1 MLKKGKRKVVIAID
15 GPAGAGKSTVAKKVA
30 NKLGIF
36 YLDTGAMYR
45 AFTLYIMKKNV
56 NFNNNSKIERLL
68 QSFALTI
75 SEDCVCIQ
83 GLDVTK
89 EIRREDV
96 TAAVSYISSLD
107 FVRKKMV
114 ELQREI
120 GKNRDIIVEG
130 RDIGTVVFPDTPYKF
145 YLDAAID
152 KRAVRRLKDEKN
164 QEIAGTI
171 QTIKEKINK
180 RDEFDSS
187 RKVSPLKQAQ
197 DAVYIDSTHLRI
209 DEVCNKIIQKVKYT
223 R

>member
-1 MLKKGKRKVVIAID
+1 MVIAID

-45 AFTLYIMKKNV
+45 AFTLYVMKKDV
-56 NFNNNSKIERLL
+56 NFDNNLKIERLL

-96 TAAVSYISSLD
+96 TAVVSYISSLD

-187 RKVSPLKQAQ
+187 RKVSPLKQA
-197 DAVYIDSTHLRI
+197 
-209 DEVCNKIIQKVKYT
+209 
-223 R
+223 

>member
-1 MLKKGKRKVVIAID
+1 VVIAID

-45 AFTLYIMKKNV
+45 AFTLYVMKKNV
-56 NFNNNSKIERLL
+56 NFNNNLKIERLL

-187 RKVSPLKQAQ
+187 RKVSPLKQAR

-209 DEVCNKIIQKVKYT
+209 DEVCNTIIQKVKYT

>member
-45 AFTLYIMKKNV
+45 AFTLYVMKKNV
-56 NFNNNSKIERLL
+56 NFNNNLKIERLL

-187 RKVSPLKQAQ
+187 RKVSPLKQAR

-209 DEVCNKIIQKVKYT
+209 DEVCNTIIQKVKYT

>member
-45 AFTLYIMKKNV
+45 AFTLYVMKKNV

-75 SEDCVCIQ
+75 TEDCVCIQ

-96 TAAVSYISSLD
+96 TAVVSYISSLD

-152 KRAVRRLKDEKN
+152 MRAVRRLKDEKN

-171 QTIKEKINK
+171 QTVKEKINK

-209 DEVCNKIIQKVKYT
+209 DEVCNTIIQKVKYT